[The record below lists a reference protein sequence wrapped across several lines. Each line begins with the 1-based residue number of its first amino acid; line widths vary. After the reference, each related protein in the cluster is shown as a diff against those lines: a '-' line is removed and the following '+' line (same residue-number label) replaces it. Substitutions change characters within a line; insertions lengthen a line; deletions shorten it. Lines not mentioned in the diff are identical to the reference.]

1 MSTDLAERNIPAE
14 FDDAIEAPDADQE
27 AVLSV
32 EDFHRVG
39 RAIGNWR
46 GNWQATLGDRLVYSK
61 SMMSRWGSGTR
72 KPSPQL
78 VSGMRRVV
86 LERIIELA
94 GVIDVPGLPNPDP
107 LFTAAEKAKIVAA
120 AQALIDADQTYDQ
133 YFEGG

>member
-1 MSTDLAERNIPAE
+1 MSIDLTERAPPT
-14 FDDAIEAPDADQE
+14 FDDAATAPAEDSTPT
-27 AVLSV
+27 LSV
-32 EDFHRVG
+32 DDFHRVG
-39 RAIGNWR
+39 RAIGNNR

-94 GVIDVPGLPNPDP
+94 EVIDTPGLPNPDAG
-107 LFTAAEKAKIVAA
+107 LTQREKATIISA
-120 AQALIDADQTYDQ
+120 AQRLIDADQTYDQ